1 MTKEELYEFSKSMTS
16 LIDLTKRSLTFHYA
30 RYHNF
35 IDNSP
40 QGWDCVYARHT
51 RALGQEEGE
60 ELLSFLKDYKSR
72 IQSLEDTLTK
82 FMENPDDRFENQDSL

>member
-1 MTKEELYEFSKSMTS
+1 MTKEELYEFSKSIAS
-16 LIDLTKRSLTFHYA
+16 LVDLTKRSLTFHYA

-40 QGWDCVYARHT
+40 KGWDCVYAKHT
-51 RALGQEEGE
+51 KALGQEEDH
-60 ELLSFLKDYKSR
+60 ELLSFLQDYKSR

-82 FMENPDDRFENQDSL
+82 FMENTDDRLENQDSV